1 MNPKEFTT
9 TQQHALLDLAM
20 LAMYADG
27 HLASAEDARVHRL
40 LEMLGHGTEYD
51 RNQQYDAAI
60 SRISRKALT
69 KASAKEHAA
78 ALAKA
83 FTTPPERLKV
93 HDLLGELVTSDSRVS
108 LQESEFL
115 SVVRDALKA

>member
-1 MNPKEFTT
+1 MHPKEFTT

-51 RNQQYDAAI
+51 RNQQYDAA
-60 SRISRKALT
+60 
-69 KASAKEHAA
+69 
-78 ALAKA
+78 
-83 FTTPPERLKV
+83 
-93 HDLLGELVTSDSRVS
+93 VS
-108 LQESEFL
+108 
-115 SVVRDALKA
+115 SVVSRGSARNDGCEHTRRGPPSNGCVR